1 MNEHE
6 LHTLVSEAVKNNDIV
21 EVRVNLVKCLFDK
34 PAHNFRLFET
44 EFKNAEKVLPNLVD
58 EHDGEV
64 FKSEE
69 EWTKA
74 YRNEQRHKLENNFS
88 EKRIEFLKNVI
99 STRRMKHKI
108 RFAGIMTA
116 SALVVVLAL
125 VMILKH

>member
-74 YRNEQRHKLENNFS
+74 YRNEQRHKLEVNFS
-88 EKRIEFLKNVI
+88 EKRIIPLPLLKLCDL
-99 STRRMKHKI
+99 ME
-108 RFAGIMTA
+108 
-116 SALVVVLAL
+116 VLKAF
-125 VMILKH
+125 VCNPDSWAFVTSDN

>member
-1 MNEHE
+1 M
-6 LHTLVSEAVKNNDIV
+6 
-21 EVRVNLVKCLFDK
+21 
-34 PAHNFRLFET
+34 
-44 EFKNAEKVLPNLVD
+44 D
-58 EHDGEV
+58 EHDCEV

-74 YRNEQRHKLENNFS
+74 YRNEQRHKLEVNFS

-116 SALVVVLAL
+116 SAVVVVLAL
-125 VMILKH
+125 VMIFKH